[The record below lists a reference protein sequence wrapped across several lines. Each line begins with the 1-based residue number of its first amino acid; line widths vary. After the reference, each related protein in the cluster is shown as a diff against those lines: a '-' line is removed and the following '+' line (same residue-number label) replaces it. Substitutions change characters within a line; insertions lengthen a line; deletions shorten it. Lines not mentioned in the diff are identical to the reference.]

1 MSNLDHIYSA
11 PREWT
16 RVHRVSPLLGGWA
29 VIAGVA
35 GYSFYNMGPGA
46 ASGGEGRQLHI
57 SVALIAAAAVAGAL
71 LAIGFG
77 YIGWYFHTY
86 RITDE
91 AIEQRKG
98 VVFRQQRQARLDRLQ
113 AVDVVQP
120 LLGRLF
126 GFAKISVEVAG
137 GAKSGIALQFLRLAD
152 AEALR
157 NEILALAAGYR
168 AEVAAR
174 HDSAARHDGAGHPD
188 GSGHPD
194 DAGHPDGSGHP
205 DYSESGTR
213 SGGLREELEQ
223 FRLAPAPG
231 SARTA
236 VAAAEERPLVAVP
249 VPRLLL
255 SILLSWGTIASAA
268 MVLIFV
274 VGSVV
279 VAALV
284 PEIDIVGAFL
294 GGGFVGLLSGAAGMV
309 SVVLASLNRGVNFH
323 LGISSDGV
331 RIAHGLLET
340 RKQTVPPGRV
350 QAVHFKQSLLWRK
363 RDWWQIVVNVAGYQ
377 DNQQAVSTLLPVGT
391 REDALAALWSVLP
404 DLGDPDPEGTV
415 SRALSGSGADGG
427 FVTAPESA
435 KWVDPF
441 QRRFRGVLATET
453 ALFIRR
459 GWLVRELIVVPHER
473 TQSLALT
480 QGPIQRAL
488 GLANVAVH
496 STKGV
501 VNPVAQNL
509 DVADA
514 VALLT
519 AQARR
524 ARARRKV
531 QTPEQWMEKVGL
543 LDDGA
548 E

>member
-1 MSNLDHIYSA
+1 MSTLDRVYAA

-29 VIAGVA
+29 VFAGVA
-35 GYSFYNMGPGA
+35 GYWFYNMQPGEVA
-46 ASGGEGRQLHI
+46 GDEARQLHVSI
-57 SVALIAAAAVAGAL
+57 LLLAAAAVTGAL
-71 LAIGFG
+71 IAIGFG
-77 YIGWYFHTY
+77 YIGWYFHTF

-91 AIEQRKG
+91 AIDQRKG

-120 LLGRLF
+120 LMGRLF
-126 GFAKISVEVAG
+126 GFAKITVEVAG

-168 AEVAAR
+168 ADV
-174 HDSAARHDGAGHPD
+174 AARHDGAGHPD
-188 GSGHPD
+188 GSER
-194 DAGHPDGSGHP
+194 PDGA
-205 DYSESGTR
+205 ESGTR

-223 FRLAPAPG
+223 FTLAPAPG

-236 VAAAEERPLVAVP
+236 VAAAEERLLVAVP
-249 VPRLLL
+249 VPRLLA
-255 SILLSWGTIASAA
+255 SIVLSWGTIASAS

-309 SVVLASLNRGVNFH
+309 SVLLASLNRGVNFR
-323 LGISSDGV
+323 LGISADGV

-363 RDWWQIVVNVAGYQ
+363 RDWWNIVVNVAGYQ

-427 FVTAPESA
+427 FVTAPVSA

-459 GWLVRELIVVPHER
+459 GWLARELIVVPHER

-501 VNPVAQNL
+501 VSPVAQHL

>member
-1 MSNLDHIYSA
+1 M
-11 PREWT
+11 
-16 RVHRVSPLLGGWA
+16 HRLSPLLGGWA
-29 VIAGVA
+29 VFAGVA
-35 GYSFYNMGPGA
+35 GYWFYSMGPGSA
-46 ASGGEGRQLHI
+46 AGAQDQQMHLSFT
-57 SVALIAAAAVAGAL
+57 LIAAATVAGAL
-71 LAIGFG
+71 VAIGFG
-77 YIGWYFHTY
+77 YVGWYFHTF

-120 LLGRLF
+120 LVGRLF

-137 GAKSGIALQFLRLAD
+137 GARSGIALQFLRLSD

-174 HDSAARHDGAGHPD
+174 HDDAASDSRV
-188 GSGHPD
+188 
-194 DAGHPDGSGHP
+194 
-205 DYSESGTR
+205 
-213 SGGLREELEQ
+213 GGLREELKRV
-223 FRLAPAPG
+223 RLAPTPG

-249 VPRLLL
+249 VPRLLA

-268 MVLIFV
+268 MVAIFV
-274 VGSVV
+274 AGSVV
-279 VAALV
+279 VAILV
-284 PEIDIVGAFL
+284 PGIDIVGAFI
-294 GGGFVGLLSGAAGMV
+294 GGGFVGLLSGVAGMV
-309 SVVLASLNRGVNFH
+309 SYLLASLNRGVNFR
-323 LGISSDGV
+323 LGIAADGV

-350 QAVHFKQSLLWRK
+350 QAVHFKQSLLWR
-363 RDWWQIVVNVAGYQ
+363 RHDWWHIVVNVAGYQ
-377 DNQQAVSTLLPVGT
+377 DDQQAVSTLLPVGT
-391 REDALAALWSVLP
+391 RQEALAALWCVLP
-404 DLGDPDPEGTV
+404 DLGDPDTEGAV

-427 FVTAPESA
+427 FLTAPESA
-435 KWVDPF
+435 KWVDPL

-473 TQSLALT
+473 TQSLALK

-488 GLANVAVH
+488 GIADVAVH

-501 VNPVAQNL
+501 VSPVAQHL
-509 DVADA
+509 AIADA
-514 VALLT
+514 VSLLN
-519 AQARR
+519 AQASR
-524 ARARRKV
+524 ARARRRV
-531 QTPEQWMEKVGL
+531 QTPEQWMRKVGL
-543 LDDGA
+543 VDDA
-548 E
+548 AD

>member
-1 MSNLDHIYSA
+1 
-11 PREWT
+11 
-16 RVHRVSPLLGGWA
+16 LGGWA
-29 VIAGVA
+29 VLAGVA
-35 GYSFYNMGPGA
+35 GYAFYNMGPGTTA
-46 ASGGEGRQLHI
+46 GDEGRELHV
-57 SVALIAAAAVAGAL
+57 SFALIAVAAVVGAMV
-71 LAIGFG
+71 AVGFS
-77 YIGWYFHTY
+77 YLGWYFHTF

-98 VVFRQQRQARLDRLQ
+98 FVFRQQKQARLDRLQ

-120 LLGRLF
+120 LVARVF

-137 GAKSGIALQFLRLAD
+137 GAQSGIALQFLRLAD

-174 HDSAARHDGAGHPD
+174 HGDPD
-188 GSGHPD
+188 PQQREGF
-194 DAGHPDGSGHP
+194 
-205 DYSESGTR
+205 
-213 SGGLREELEQ
+213 LREEREH

-231 SARTA
+231 TARTA
-236 VAAAEERPLVAVP
+236 VAAAEERLLVAVP

-255 SILLSWGTIASAA
+255 SILFSWGTVTAVVSA
-268 MVLIFV
+268 VLL
-274 VGSVV
+274 VGGLVV
-279 VAALV
+279 VAIVV
-284 PEIDIVGAFL
+284 PDIDVVGAFL
-294 GGGFVGLLSGAAGMV
+294 SGGLIGLISAVAGMV
-309 SVVLASLNRGVNFH
+309 SYSVSALNRGMNFR

-350 QAVHFKQSLLWRK
+350 QAVHFKQSLLWRR

-377 DNQQAVSTLLPVGT
+377 DDQQAVSTLLPVGT
-391 REDALAALWSVLP
+391 REDALAALWAVLP
-404 DLGDPDPEGTV
+404 DLGDPDPAGTV

-427 FVTAPESA
+427 FITAPKSA
-435 KWVDPF
+435 KWVDPL

-473 TQSLALT
+473 TQSLALK
-480 QGPIQRAL
+480 QGPLQRAL
-488 GLANVAVH
+488 GLADVAVH

-501 VNPVAQNL
+501 VSPVAQHL

-514 VALLT
+514 IALLT
-519 AQARR
+519 DQARR

-531 QTPEQWMEKVGL
+531 QTPEQWMQKVGL
-543 LDDGA
+543 LDDGS

>member
-1 MSNLDHIYSA
+1 MSNLDHVYSA

-29 VIAGVA
+29 VFAGVA
-35 GYSFYNMGPGA
+35 GYWFYSTQPGA
-46 ASGGEGRQLHI
+46 AADDQARQLHI
-57 SVALIAAAAVAGAL
+57 SILLLAAAAVTGAL
-71 LAIGFG
+71 IAIAFG
-77 YIGWYFHTY
+77 YIGWYFHTF

-137 GAKSGIALQFLRLAD
+137 GVKSGIALQFLRLAD

-174 HDSAARHDGAGHPD
+174 HDGT
-188 GSGHPD
+188 
-194 DAGHPDGSGHP
+194 
-205 DYSESGTR
+205 ESGAR
-213 SGGLREELEQ
+213 SGSLREEFEH

-249 VPRLLL
+249 VARLLL
-255 SILLSWGTIASAA
+255 SILLSWGTIASVA

-294 GGGFVGLLSGAAGMV
+294 GGGFVGLVSGAAGMV
-309 SVVLASLNRGVNFH
+309 SVVLASLNRGVNFR

-350 QAVHFKQSLLWRK
+350 QAVHFKQSLLWRN

-391 REDALAALWSVLP
+391 REDALAALWCVLP

-415 SRALSGSGADGG
+415 SRALSGRGADGG
-427 FVTAPESA
+427 FVTAPVSA
-435 KWVDPF
+435 RWVDPL

-459 GWLVRELIVVPHER
+459 GWLVKELIVVPHER

-480 QGPIQRAL
+480 QGPVQRAL

-514 VALLT
+514 VTLLT

-548 E
+548 G

>member
-1 MSNLDHIYSA
+1 MSTLDRVYSA

-29 VIAGVA
+29 VFAGVA
-35 GYSFYNMGPGA
+35 GYWFYSMGPGSA
-46 ASGGEGRQLHI
+46 AGAQDRQMHI
-57 SVALIAAAAVAGAL
+57 SLALIAAATVGGAL
-71 LAIGFG
+71 IAIGFG
-77 YIGWYFHTY
+77 YIGWYFHTF

-126 GFAKISVEVAG
+126 GFAKITVEVAG

-157 NEILALAAGYR
+157 NEILALAAGFR

-174 HDSAARHDGAGHPD
+174 HDGSERLDGPERPD
-188 GSGHPD
+188 G
-194 DAGHPDGSGHP
+194 
-205 DYSESGTR
+205 SESGTR
-213 SGGLREELEQ
+213 SGSLREELEQ

-274 VGSVV
+274 VGSLV

-284 PEIDIVGAFL
+284 PEVDIVGAFL

-309 SVVLASLNRGVNFH
+309 SVVLASLNRGVNFR

-391 REDALAALWSVLP
+391 RADALAALWSVLP

-427 FVTAPESA
+427 FVTAPVSA

-501 VNPVAQNL
+501 VNPVAQHL

-519 AQARR
+519 AQALR

>member
-1 MSNLDHIYSA
+1 MSTLDHVYSA

-16 RVHRVSPLLGGWA
+16 RVHRASPLLGGWA
-29 VIAGVA
+29 VLAGVA
-35 GYSFYNMGPGA
+35 GYWFYTTQPGQA
-46 ASGGEGRQLHI
+46 AGDGARQLHI
-57 SVALIAAAAVAGAL
+57 SILLVAAAAVAGAL
-71 LAIGFG
+71 IAIGFG
-77 YIGWYFHTY
+77 YLGWYFHTF

-91 AIEQRKG
+91 ALEQRRG

-120 LLGRLF
+120 LMGRLF
-126 GFAKISVEVAG
+126 GFAKITVEVAG
-137 GAKSGIALQFLRLAD
+137 GARSGIELQFLRLAD

-168 AEVAAR
+168 AEVAAGR
-174 HDSAARHDGAGHPD
+174 DGAEP
-188 GSGHPD
+188 P
-194 DAGHPDGSGHP
+194 
-205 DYSESGTR
+205 TR
-213 SGGLREELEQ
+213 SGGLRAELEQ

-255 SILLSWGTIASAA
+255 SILLSGGTIASVA

-274 VGSVV
+274 GGSVV
-279 VAALV
+279 VAILV
-284 PEIDIVGAFL
+284 PGVDIVGAFL
-294 GGGFVGLLSGAAGMV
+294 GGGFLGLLSGAAGMV
-309 SVVLASLNRGVNFH
+309 SVLLASLNRGVNFR

-350 QAVHFKQSLLWRK
+350 QAVHFKQSLLWRR
-363 RDWWQIVVNVAGYQ
+363 RDWWEIVVNVAGYQ

-404 DLGDPDPEGTV
+404 DLGDPDPQGTV
-415 SRALSGSGADGG
+415 SLALSGSGADGG
-427 FVTAPESA
+427 FVTSPASA
-435 KWVDPF
+435 TWVDPL
-441 QRRFRGVLATET
+441 QRRFRGVRATET

-459 GWLVRELIVVPHER
+459 GWLVKELIVVPHER
-473 TQSLALT
+473 TQSLALR

-488 GLANVAVH
+488 GLADVAVH
-496 STKGV
+496 STKGAV
-501 VNPVAQNL
+501 RPVAQHL
-509 DVADA
+509 AVADA

-519 AQARR
+519 SQARR

>member
-1 MSNLDHIYSA
+1 VSTADHVYAA

-46 ASGGEGRQLHI
+46 TSGGEGRQFHI

-77 YIGWYFHTY
+77 YIGWYFHTF

-137 GAKSGIALQFLRLAD
+137 GAKSGIALQFLRLPD

-157 NEILALAAGYR
+157 NEILSLAAGYR

-174 HDSAARHDGAGHPD
+174 RDGSERPD
-188 GSGHPD
+188 GSVHLDGS
-194 DAGHPDGSGHP
+194 GRPDGSEPGP
-205 DYSESGTR
+205 R

-223 FRLAPAPG
+223 FRLAPTPG

-268 MVLIFV
+268 MVIIFIG
-274 VGSVV
+274 GSVV

-284 PEIDIVGAFL
+284 PEVDIVGAFL
-294 GGGFVGLLSGAAGMV
+294 GGGFVGLLSGAFGMV
-309 SVVLASLNRGVNFH
+309 SVLLASLNRGVNFR

-350 QAVHFKQSLLWRK
+350 QAVHFKQSLLWRN
-363 RDWWQIVVNVAGYQ
+363 RDWWEIVVNVAGYQ

-391 REDALAALWSVLP
+391 RDDALAALWSVLP
-404 DLGDPDPEGTV
+404 DLGDPDPEGTI
-415 SRALSGSGADGG
+415 SRALSGRGSDGG
-427 FVTAPESA
+427 FVTAPVSA
-435 KWVDPF
+435 KWVDPL

-501 VNPVAQNL
+501 VHPVAQHL
-509 DVADA
+509 AVADA
-514 VALLT
+514 VALLSNQ
-519 AQARR
+519 AQR
-524 ARARRKV
+524 ARSRRKV
-531 QTPEQWMEKVGL
+531 QTPEQWMKKVGL
-543 LDDGA
+543 IDDGA

>member
-1 MSNLDHIYSA
+1 MSTLDHVYSA

-16 RVHRVSPLLGGWA
+16 RVDRISPLLGGWA
-29 VIAGVA
+29 VFAGVA
-35 GYSFYNMGPGA
+35 GYWFYSMQPGEA
-46 ASGGEGRQLHI
+46 AGGEARQLHI
-57 SVALIAAAAVAGAL
+57 SILLLAAAAVAGAL
-71 LAIGFG
+71 IAIGFG
-77 YIGWYFHTY
+77 YIGWYFHTF

-120 LLGRLF
+120 LMGRLF
-126 GFAKISVEVAG
+126 GFAKITVEVAG
-137 GAKSGIALQFLRLAD
+137 GAKSGIALQFLRLHD

-174 HDSAARHDGAGHPD
+174 HDGSEAGK
-188 GSGHPD
+188 
-194 DAGHPDGSGHP
+194 
-205 DYSESGTR
+205 R
-213 SGGLREELEQ
+213 SGGLREEFEQ
-223 FRLAPAPG
+223 FRLAPTPG

-236 VAAAEERPLVAVP
+236 VAAAEERLLVAVP
-249 VPRLLL
+249 VPRLLA

-268 MVLIFV
+268 MVLIFIGGSIV
-274 VGSVV
+274 VGIV
-279 VAALV
+279 V
-284 PEIDIVGAFL
+284 PEVDIVGAFL

-309 SVVLASLNRGVNFH
+309 SYLIASLNRGVNFR

-331 RIAHGLLET
+331 RIAHGMLET

-350 QAVHFKQSLLWRK
+350 QAVHFKQSLLWRG
-363 RDWWQIVVNVAGYQ
+363 RDWWHIVVNVAGYQ
-377 DNQQAVSTLLPVGT
+377 DNQEAVSTLLPVGT
-391 REDALAALWSVLP
+391 REEALAALWSVLP

-415 SRALSGSGADGG
+415 SRALSGSGSDGG
-427 FVTAPESA
+427 FITAPVSA
-435 KWVDPF
+435 KWVDPL

-473 TQSLALT
+473 TQSLSLR
-480 QGPIQRAL
+480 QGPIQRR
-488 GLANVAVH
+488 LAIADVAVH

-501 VNPVAQNL
+501 VRPVAQHL
-509 DVADA
+509 AVADA
-514 VALLT
+514 VGLLT

-548 E
+548 Q

>member
-1 MSNLDHIYSA
+1 
-11 PREWT
+11 
-16 RVHRVSPLLGGWA
+16 LGGWA
-29 VIAGVA
+29 VLAGVA
-35 GYSFYNMGPGA
+35 GYWFYNMGP
-46 ASGGEGRQLHI
+46 ASTQSDEARQPHI
-57 SVALIAAAAVAGAL
+57 SVALIAAAVVLGVL
-71 LAIGFG
+71 LAVGFS
-77 YIGWYFHTY
+77 YLSWYFHTF

-98 VVFRQQRQARLDRLQ
+98 FVFRQQRQARLDRLQ

-120 LLGRLF
+120 VIARIF
-126 GFAKISVEVAG
+126 GFAKITVEVAG
-137 GAKSGIALQFLRLAD
+137 GAQSGIALQFLRLAD

-174 HDSAARHDGAGHPD
+174 YGDSDARRP
-188 GSGHPD
+188 
-194 DAGHPDGSGHP
+194 
-205 DYSESGTR
+205 E
-213 SGGLREELEQ
+213 GGLREELEH

-236 VAAAEERPLVAVP
+236 VAAAEERLLVAVP

-255 SILLSWGTIASAA
+255 SILLSWGTVATVIG
-268 MVLIFV
+268 VVILV

-279 VAALV
+279 VAFLV
-284 PEIDIVGAFL
+284 PDIDVVGALF
-294 GGGFVGLLSGAAGMV
+294 GGGLIGLITGAAGMI
-309 SVVLASLNRGVNFH
+309 SYSLSTINRGMNFR

-377 DNQQAVSTLLPVGT
+377 DDQQAVSTLLPVGS
-391 REDALAALWSVLP
+391 RDEALAALWSVLP
-404 DLGDPDPEGTV
+404 DLGDPDPQGTV

-427 FVTAPESA
+427 FMTAPRSA
-435 KWVDPF
+435 KWVDPW

-473 TQSLALT
+473 TQSLALK
-480 QGPIQRAL
+480 QGPVQRAL
-488 GLANVAVH
+488 GLADVAVH

-501 VNPVAQNL
+501 VNPVAQHL

-514 VALLT
+514 IALLT

-531 QTPEQWMEKVGL
+531 QTPEQWMQKVGL
-543 LDDGA
+543 LDDGT

>member
-1 MSNLDHIYSA
+1 MSTLDHIYSA

-77 YIGWYFHTY
+77 YIGWYFHTF

-126 GFAKISVEVAG
+126 GFAKITVEVAG

-157 NEILALAAGYR
+157 NEILALAAGFR

-174 HDSAARHDGAGHPD
+174 HDG
-188 GSGHPD
+188 
-194 DAGHPDGSGHP
+194 
-205 DYSESGTR
+205 SESGTR
-213 SGGLREELEQ
+213 SGSLREELEQ

-294 GGGFVGLLSGAAGMV
+294 GGGFVGLLSGAAGMA
-309 SVVLASLNRGVNFH
+309 SVVLASLNRGVNFR

-427 FVTAPESA
+427 FVTAPVSA

-501 VNPVAQNL
+501 VNPVAQHL